1 MGVFRRIIGSKRPIC
16 SARRYDRT
24 LESKIDQLFE
34 DRGRMTNRVQRVVE
48 VACASDAR
56 LALAVIAKP
65 SCLDDRRRAD
75 PRERIARFP
84 ASGEINRKVADAP
97 ATIKRVQE
105 HYQSAARSV
114 DFTDGVSMEL
124 DRWRFNLRASN
135 TEPLI
140 RLNVESRGDIA
151 LMEERTAE
159 LLESNESLRREIEG
173 HERTEEVLRKY
184 FDGNFSGHIT
194 LSKDGF
200 GFRTDCALHLDSG
213 ITLEADSNAPDAY
226 ASADQALFMIEKR
239 LRRYKSRL
247 KDRSAR
253 KAAAEA
259 AAFAVLDA
267 PSYVIE
273 APGEGE
279 EDVAGYSP
287 VIIAEAT
294 TALKRFSVSEAVMEL
309 DLTGAPCLVFQHGS
323 SGRVNII
330 YRRADGNVGWV
341 DPPTV
346 KP

>member
-1 MGVFRRIIGSKRPIC
+1 MTLRISGKSISVGEV
-16 SARRYDRT
+16 
-24 LESKIDQLFE
+24 L
-34 DRGRMTNRVQRVVE
+34 RGR
-48 VACASDAR
+48 
-56 LALAVIAKP
+56 
-65 SCLDDRRRAD
+65 
-75 PRERIARFP
+75 
-84 ASGEINRKVADAP
+84 IN
-97 ATIKRVQE
+97 
-105 HYQSAARSV
+105 
-114 DFTDGVSMEL
+114 
-124 DRWRFNLRASN
+124 
-135 TEPLI
+135 
-140 RLNVESRGDIA
+140 
-151 LMEERTAE
+151 
-159 LLESNESLRREIEG
+159 
-173 HERTEEVLRKY
+173 ERTEEVLRKY

-226 ASADQALFMIEKR
+226 ASADQALLMIEKR

-259 AAFAVLDA
+259 AAFAGLDA
-267 PSYVIE
+267 SSYVIE

-279 EDVAGYSP
+279 EEVTGYSP

-294 TALKRFSVSEAVMEL
+294 TALKRLSVSEAVMEL

-341 DPPTV
+341 DPPAV